1 MRCWDLVPSFNS
13 MKNEF
18 MAATFLKFL
27 SLVIQL
33 IYGSMGAE
41 SASTKN
47 FLYFSIFLYSLI
59 ISSSKYLSSF

>member
-41 SASTKN
+41 SAPTKN
-47 FLYFSIFLYSLI
+47 FLYFISDEHLKDQNFIYSQGI
-59 ISSSKYLSSF
+59 Q